1 MTRRA
6 PHKRQLRPDI
16 VTDLLQ
22 FLAPFA
28 PCHDIEMGAYRG
40 QREGVR
46 LIEVIVDPFL
56 VDLVRTTILRERLHV
71 TSRTFELPEVLVA
84 VIQKQILIVDVVARE
99 QQSYGS
105 GE

>member
-1 MTRRA
+1 
-6 PHKRQLRPDI
+6 
-16 VTDLLQ
+16 
-22 FLAPFA
+22 
-28 PCHDIEMGAYRG
+28 MGAYRG

>member
-6 PHKRQLRPDI
+6 PHKCQLRPYI

-56 VDLVRTTILRERLHV
+56 VDLIRTTILRERLHV
-71 TSRTFELPEVLVA
+71 TGRTFELPEVLVA
-84 VIQKQILIVDVVARE
+84 VIQKQVE
-99 QQSYGS
+99 
-105 GE
+105 